1 MTSDIET
8 LESIPDSKPVRI
20 FLPITHKNERYRA
33 NCVFE
38 KTASPEFN
46 LLFKPGVLPTDAID
60 PTGTALINVDM
71 GGPNFSVE
79 AKIKSIINE
88 QILKMVLVKSISYE
102 QMREFF
108 RVDATTSVI
117 SSSFQPEFY
126 DSAGEPWKLKGK
138 TVDISGSGIL
148 AIFPEKPPAEKQV
161 RLDIA
166 LPTNEP
172 EIISL
177 LAYPVRTQQIDDNHY
192 EVAYHFNDI
201 SSEDRDRIIG
211 CCLIIQR
218 RLLRLKVQVKNSSN
232 L

>member
-20 FLPITHKNERYRA
+20 FLPITHKKERYRA

-46 LLFKPGVLPTDAID
+46 LLFRPGVLPAEAID
-60 PTGTALINVDM
+60 LSGTALINVDM

-79 AKIKSIINE
+79 AKIKRIVNDQMLS
-88 QILKMVLVKSISYE
+88 MVLVKSISYE
-102 QMREFF
+102 QLREFF

-117 SSSFQPEFY
+117 SSSFQPEFF
-126 DSAGEPWKLKGK
+126 DKAGKPWKMKGQ

-148 AIFPEKPPAEKQV
+148 AVFSEEPPAEKQV

-177 LAYPVRTQQIDDNHY
+177 LAYPVRTQKIDDNHY

-201 SSEDRDRIIG
+201 SSEDRDKIIG

-218 RLLRLKVQVKNSSN
+218 RLLRLKVQVKNTSN